1 MPARN
6 KSEPIIYPWTVTELR
21 VASSCTRLLANDV
34 AVLLLG
40 AGADPN
46 LTDSDGDSALHTAAG
61 ACLPAR
67 QQVSDT
73 S

>member
-1 MPARN
+1 MRGD
-6 KSEPIIYPWTVTELR
+6 R
-21 VASSCTRLLANDV
+21 DV